1 MNRMDCCNLCMAFN
15 TIPHPLAEDSHLP
28 IREGKQKDTHFI
40 PWHLIGSTRWQ
51 RRQASLLSLLLSS
64 LSVLEASQSSRS
76 LPQARIWFP
85 VGSMDVGH

>member
-1 MNRMDCCNLCMAFN
+1 
-15 TIPHPLAEDSHLP
+15 
-28 IREGKQKDTHFI
+28 
-40 PWHLIGSTRWQ
+40 
-51 RRQASLLSLLLSS
+51 LLLSS